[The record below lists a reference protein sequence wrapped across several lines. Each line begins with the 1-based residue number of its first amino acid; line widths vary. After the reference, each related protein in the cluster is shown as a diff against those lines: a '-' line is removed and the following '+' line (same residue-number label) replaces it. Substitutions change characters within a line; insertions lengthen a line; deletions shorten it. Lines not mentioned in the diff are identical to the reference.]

1 MSYVVKE
8 DRKFAI
14 EIILSI
20 RKGWDMSDMT
30 CRNHTTSHINQG
42 GKIVWE
48 LINWKNVKMYEPVFT
63 CNMTI
68 NELESIKEQP

>member
-1 MSYVVKE
+1 
-8 DRKFAI
+8 
-14 EIILSI
+14 
-20 RKGWDMSDMT
+20 MSDMT
-30 CRNHTTSHINQG
+30 CRNHTTPNVNQG

-48 LINWKNVKMYEPVFT
+48 LINWKNEKMYEPVFT